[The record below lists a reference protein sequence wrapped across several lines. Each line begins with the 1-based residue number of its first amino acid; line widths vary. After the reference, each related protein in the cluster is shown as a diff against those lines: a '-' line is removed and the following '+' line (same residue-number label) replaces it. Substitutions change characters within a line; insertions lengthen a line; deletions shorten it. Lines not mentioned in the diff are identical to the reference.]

1 MTASTEWMRDAAC
14 LEHPLELFF
23 VEGRGNHHKAQIA
36 KAKAV
41 CAGCHV
47 REECLA
53 YAFRESL
60 EYGIY
65 GGLSPNERIRLRR
78 QGGQPAP
85 RRPTERR
92 CEECGGK
99 FWAVNPSARFCCH
112 ACQHRSAKRRRKQ
125 GEAA

>member
-1 MTASTEWMRDAAC
+1 MSEWMRDAAC

-23 VEGRGNHHKAQIA
+23 VEGRGNHHVEQIA
-36 KAKAV
+36 KAKKV

-60 EYGIY
+60 EYGIF
-65 GGLSPNERIRLRR
+65 GGLSPNERIKLRR
-78 QGGQPAP
+78 QGNQPAP
-85 RRPTERR
+85 RPRTERT
-92 CEECGGK
+92 CEECGEA
-99 FWAVNPSARFCCH
+99 FWAYNAARFCCH
-112 ACQHRSAKRRRKQ
+112 KCQTRSYKRRKREG